1 MSSNPG
7 ISVSSTSSPVRAKIL
22 RKSKSEQQVNQT
34 INKKPIKKMYKYY
47 SQQNQQE
54 KLLYQVNV
62 ILNHLTSVSEICL
75 LQEK

>member
-1 MSSNPG
+1 
-7 ISVSSTSSPVRAKIL
+7 
-22 RKSKSEQQVNQT
+22 
-34 INKKPIKKMYKYY
+34 MYKYY